1 MVQQGKS
8 ANERAAIGY
17 VRVSHPDQVAEGI
30 SLDAQATRIH
40 AYCTMRG
47 LVCTETVVDPAV
59 SGHTR
64 LSERAGG

>member
-1 MVQQGKS
+1 MTQQGKS
-8 ANERAAIGY
+8 ENERSAIGY

-47 LVCTETVVDPAV
+47 LVCTETVVD
-59 SGHTR
+59 SSR
-64 LSERAGG
+64 LGAHALI